1 MKDWNERM
9 RAREQMIKNEKEIMQ
24 LVRDMESK

>member
-9 RAREQMIKNEKEIMQ
+9 KAREQMIKNEKEIMQ